1 MTGFSILSKNFGE
14 TDLGGIMALLRPSL
28 MLILDLDER
37 LATTETTLEI
47 KRCYTYIGTP
57 LIRTHAPEV
66 GEGVTSEDAPI
77 VNTARMM
84 VNLGTK
90 KYLHSADEGADELW
104 DTVVEQWIGNMLH
117 KIGTTMRAFNK
128 RQRKIG
134 LPEVV
139 FDRFNVELQASEF
152 VVSLHTDPQ
161 SYIDEGLKSLVTQ
174 VRGLLNDGKLGTD
187 VKMFVA
193 PTDES
198 YETQRA
204 QAWDAWIEAHPEAL
218 EQPEPE
224 VEVEPEPEEELTR
237 EEWLERDKQAKSYE
251 NTAVAPTDSDELPEY
266 KGRVEEEEE
275 PEQFAFEINYA
286 ACEVVYADG
295 TKRAF
300 NLDTQAFEG

>member
-1 MTGFSILSKNFGE
+1 
-14 TDLGGIMALLRPSL
+14 MALLRPSL

-66 GEGVTSEDAPI
+66 GEDAPI

-224 VEVEPEPEEELTR
+224 PEVEPEPEEELTR

>member
-66 GEGVTSEDAPI
+66 GEDAPI

-218 EQPEPE
+218 EQPEPKPE
-224 VEVEPEPEEELTR
+224 VEAEPEEELTR